1 MLVAD
6 VVMTGKWENALNKIE
21 AGQLDV
27 ASFNAHIR
35 EYTVKCTGELLDAHI
50 QKTRAQLGSKLGG
63 LVCPRCGKE
72 FLVSDKVCRCSDR
85 EGCGFFFWREVC
97 GRKLTEKDITEVLKY
112 NGTRHTI
119 RLKKKDGTFFNARL
133 ILTDNGKFD
142 LKW

>member
-63 LVCPRCGKE
+63 LVCPRWVRSSW
-72 FLVSDKVCRCSDR
+72 FLTRSAAAR
-85 EGCGFFFWREVC
+85 
-97 GRKLTEKDITEVLKY
+97 TEKDADSSS
-112 NGTRHTI
+112 G
-119 RLKKKDGTFFNARL
+119 ARSA
-133 ILTDNGKFD
+133 GAS
-142 LKW
+142 